1 MTLMFFM
8 SLIIS
13 LALAYIGY
21 KVTDRKFESYQYDQV
36 ILNFHEVIRYKK
48 KLVKDR
54 YNQVYDAEVLET
66 KIETIKNEIE
76 DKKG

>member
-1 MTLMFFM
+1 MAWMFFC
-8 SLIIS
+8 SLFTA
-13 LALAYIGY
+13 LVLAYIGY
-21 KVTDRKFESYQYDQV
+21 KITDRQFESYQYDQV

-54 YNQVYDAEVLET
+54 YNQLYDAEVLET
-66 KIETIKNEIE
+66 KIDTIKREIE